1 MGKICDSTLFSEVCR
16 LGEELKN
23 ERIVE
28 VYQKDGQNLAHPLDH
43 TVLEKLNSIQQ
54 KGLGHGEEELTYE
67 ANDEIDELWGL
78 LIEKS
83 IICLRFFDKRE
94 PFMKNGKR
102 QYVLGLDKL
111 KKYHENYT
119 DFEGVLYG
127 SDAYYRDH
135 VFHVVRVWLLGVYLL
150 LTKNSHLTG
159 GNSRLIDQVHFEG
172 EHVYKIRKAEQDD
185 IDKAEA
191 FMHEDAEDSGV
202 DGEEREAE
210 RIESERAG
218 ECVVVD
224 KNPGLYK
231 VCERADGTEDSKY
244 FLASIK
250 TFSSE
255 INILEKLS
263 MWTIAALCHDLG
275 YPLEKSKNVLEK
287 TEDMMR
293 AFVSDPYVEK
303 NIKFDGTQDSNNL
316 DIITFMSKKMNP
328 VVEKTGENN
337 RMIAQYKASIQDKYK
352 FKYKLS
358 LEDFSHGIVS
368 AIIIYKML
376 IYFIETDN
384 NPDADYIFANEDARQ
399 FYIRRD
405 ILRAISSHTCEN
417 IYHIDV
423 LTLPMILFVCDELQD
438 WGRKSWKSM
447 YQGAANKSTELA
459 VKSFH
464 AKKIDY
470 AETVH
475 MENANAKQL
484 VDNVKRTIEKQYI
497 LYLTTFRDGQ
507 YTARRSFEFSKCLH
521 LEINKEY
528 RSIERIEISFSIN
541 SGSDPSKFELDIR
554 NSGDEDSE
562 DLKNTVVAL
571 RDDLKELVN
580 SYRKRNNYGE
590 FRFLIDGEE
599 QT

>member
-1 MGKICDSTLFSEVCR
+1 MSKICDSFLFREVCR

-23 ERIVE
+23 ERIVGN
-28 VYQKDGQNLAHPLDH
+28 YQKDEQKLVYPLDQI
-43 TVLEKLNSIQQ
+43 VLEKLNTIQQ
-54 KGLGHGEEELTYE
+54 KGFGHGEEELSYE
-67 ANDEIDELWGL
+67 ANDEIDDLWSF
-78 LIEKS
+78 LIERS

-111 KKYHENYT
+111 KKYHENYI

-150 LTKNSHLTG
+150 LNKNKLLTG
-159 GNSRLIDQVHFEG
+159 ENGRLIDQIHFEG
-172 EHVYKIRKAEQDD
+172 ERVYKTQAAEEDD
-185 IDKAEA
+185 VEKVEDFICGGTEA
-191 FMHEDAEDSGV
+191 DGV
-202 DGEEREAE
+202 GTQKQEME
-210 RIESERAG
+210 RIKSERAG
-218 ECVVVD
+218 ECVVV
-224 KNPGLYK
+224 KKGTGQYK
-231 VCERADGTEDSKY
+231 VCEQVDGTTSPKY
-244 FLASIK
+244 FLASTK

-263 MWTIAALCHDLG
+263 MWTITALCHDLG
-275 YPLEKSKNVLEK
+275 YPLEKSKKVLEK
-287 TEDMMR
+287 TEKMMS
-293 AFVSDPYVEK
+293 AFVSNPYVEK
-303 NIKFDGTQDSNNL
+303 DFKFDGTQDSNNL
-316 DIITFMSKKMNP
+316 DIITFMSKKMKP
-328 VVEKTGENN
+328 IEGKDEENG
-337 RMIAQYKASIQDKYK
+337 RIIAQYKASIQGKYK

-376 IYFIETDN
+376 GYFIETDN

-405 ILRAISSHTCEN
+405 ILRAITSHTCEN

-423 LTLPMILFVCDELQD
+423 LTLPMLLFVCDEFQE

-447 YQGAANKSTELA
+447 YQGVANKSTELT
-459 VKSFH
+459 VKNFH
-464 AKKIDY
+464 ANKIEY
-470 AETVH
+470 IETVY

-484 VDNVKRTIEKQYI
+484 ADNIERIIEKQYI

-507 YTARRSFEFSKCLH
+507 YTARRSFDFSKCLH

-528 RSIERIEISFSIN
+528 RSIERIDIAFSIN
-541 SGSDPSKFELDIR
+541 SGSAPSRFDLDIR

-562 DLKNTVVAL
+562 ELARTVEML
-571 RDDLKELVN
+571 RDDLKKLVS
-580 SYRKRNNYGE
+580 SYQAKNNCGE
-590 FRFLIDGEE
+590 FRFLVDGEE
-599 QT
+599 QK